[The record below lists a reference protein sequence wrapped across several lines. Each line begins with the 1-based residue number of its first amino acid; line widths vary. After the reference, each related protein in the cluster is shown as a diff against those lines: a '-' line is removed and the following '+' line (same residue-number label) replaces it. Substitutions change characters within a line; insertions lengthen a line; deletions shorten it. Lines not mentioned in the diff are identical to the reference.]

1 MVISPRIRPNSR
13 TTKVWIANEKSPITK
28 ERVMLFAQSFVESFF
43 ELMAVPIVGLILLF
57 SMLPK
62 GTGTGAAKVGL
73 SALLR
78 SLFGK

>member
-1 MVISPRIRPNSR
+1 
-13 TTKVWIANEKSPITK
+13 
-28 ERVMLFAQSFVESFF
+28 MLFAQSLLDFFF
-43 ELMAVPIVGLILLF
+43 EPIAVAVVALGALLT
-57 SMLPK
+57 MLPK

>member
-1 MVISPRIRPNSR
+1 
-13 TTKVWIANEKSPITK
+13 
-28 ERVMLFAQSFVESFF
+28 MLFAQSFVESFF
-43 ELMAVPIVGLILLF
+43 ELMAVPVVGLILLF